1 MSDASVKR
9 VGLIGLGKMG
19 GPMVR
24 HIIAGG
30 FAVTGY
36 DVKPALIET
45 AAADGAIAAAT
56 PAEVAANADVVLI
69 AVGFDA
75 EVEMALFRNDGIMEG
90 IGEGAII
97 AICSTVAPG
106 TVARI
111 ARRIG
116 EAPVRLIDCPLTR
129 GEQAAIDGKML
140 TMVGC
145 DKADFE
151 TCRPVMECYADSIF
165 HLGSLGAGS
174 TGKMVNNLILWACM
188 SANREAMLLA
198 DGLGVDTELLRTALL
213 ASSAGNWSL
222 ETRADEQPTPWAEK
236 DMMIVLGEAD
246 RLRLSLPLSGVVK
259 EVIKQLKIERG
270 YPTPSAE
277 ENWAEET

>member
-140 TMVGC
+140 TMVGG
-145 DKADFE
+145 DEADFE
-151 TCRPVMECYADSIF
+151 AWAPTLGDLGPKILRVGDVGTASIAENAMIQIMMFHVVTFAYGLAVFDRANLPQDVLMEA
-165 HLGSLGAGS
+165 
-174 TGKMVNNLILWACM
+174 TGGEGLPFAEAEGVQVGILEH
-188 SANREAMLLA
+188 EA
-198 DGLGVDTELLRTALL
+198 
-213 ASSAGNWSL
+213 
-222 ETRADEQPTPWAEK
+222 
-236 DMMIVLGEAD
+236 
-246 RLRLSLPLSGVVK
+246 
-259 EVIKQLKIERG
+259 
-270 YPTPSAE
+270 
-277 ENWAEET
+277 